1 MSSSVSRSV
10 RRPARAEAKKTPSNA
25 VADRLKATEEALR
38 AAQATIARQDKR
50 EQELRRLVVSH
61 GIAQEITEANP
72 AVEAKVGA
80 LKAVHEQKVR
90 ALMRSINQLQE
101 QLQGLK
107 AQEKEHRRSA
117 LIQDLRK
124 QQRKQELLID
134 VLKQTL
140 QEKVPEF
147 QDSRALVNDFVLKK
161 TIGGPMRFRP
171 KTREELEDELRAL
184 GQNFQRTVEKLKQ
197 DSHRN
202 AAPKEEKPHESNE
215 SEEGEDAKQEKD
227 MPVSPNNHDVA
238 ADDALYEELE
248 QLRAQ
253 LASKSVTIHAQAE
266 EMAAIYAELD
276 ELRVVEDQI
285 ERKKHKIALLREQ
298 LERQQ
303 AANVELVQEKE
314 GLAEKYLQV
323 QEEAQFLR
331 DITMEDAG
339 AKDEE
344 RLQQLELIQTLRSRE
359 LELQDEL
366 EHQQRKWAT
375 DRDTIHQRLRLLE
388 KEKTLAEEEVARGGT
403 ELAKL
408 QKQHDVLQQE
418 AHALKNAVREEQ
430 DQKLLLAARIE
441 ELEVKLDQLEA
452 LTQEERET
460 NARAMVDKLAA
471 LEALVEEKSMAVK
484 KADRQ
489 LNAAKLLARQAKKEK
504 ESLMLRVAKLEAD
517 LVKPSVT
524 D

>member
-1 MSSSVSRSV
+1 MSSVTSTV
-10 RRPARAEAKKTPSNA
+10 RRSARAEAKKTPSNA

-38 AAQATIARQDKR
+38 AAQATIARQEKR

-61 GIAQEITEANP
+61 GIAQEATEANP

-80 LKAVHEQKVR
+80 LKTVHEQKVR

-117 LIQDLRK
+117 LIQDLRT
-124 QQRKQELLID
+124 QQREQELLID

-140 QEKVPEF
+140 QEKVSEF

-161 TIGGPMRFRP
+161 TAGGPMRFRP
-171 KTREELEDELRAL
+171 KTREELENELQTL
-184 GQNFQRTVEKLKQ
+184 GQNLQRTVEKLKQ
-197 DSHRN
+197 DSQRN
-202 AAPKEEKPHESNE
+202 AAPKEEKPYENDQ
-215 SEEGEDAKQEKD
+215 EEDEDEKTEEKD
-227 MPVSPNNHDVA
+227 TNNPT
-238 ADDALYEELE
+238 ADAALYEELE

-253 LASKSVTIHAQAE
+253 VASKSVTIHAQAE
-266 EMAAIYAELD
+266 EMTEVYTELD
-276 ELRVVEDQI
+276 KLRVVEDQI
-285 ERKKHKIALLREQ
+285 VRKKHKIALLREQ

-303 AANVELVQEKE
+303 ADNVELVQEKE
-314 GLAEKYLQV
+314 ELAEKYLQL
-323 QEEAQFLR
+323 QEETQFLR

-366 EHQQRKWAT
+366 ERQQKKWAT
-375 DRDTIHQRLRLLE
+375 DRDTVHQRLRLLE
-388 KEKTLAEEEVARGGT
+388 KEKKIAEEEVERGAT
-403 ELAKL
+403 ELASL
-408 QKQHDVLQQE
+408 QRKHDVLQQE
-418 AHALKNAVREEQ
+418 AQALRIAVQDEQ
-430 DQKLLLAARIE
+430 DQKLLLSSKIE
-441 ELEVKLDQLEA
+441 ELDTKVLQLEA
-452 LTQEERET
+452 LSQEERE
-460 NARAMVDKLAA
+460 NSARATAEKVAA
-471 LEALVEEKSMAVK
+471 LEKCVEEKTMAVK

-504 ESLMLRVAKLEAD
+504 ENLSLRVSKLEAD
-517 LVKPSVT
+517 LAGRTISS
-524 D
+524 